1 MSSHIENEGTLL
13 LFLSV
18 EINRVKCIGADIRSD
33 TCVGEDEGIVYGLAV
48 TQSHQIDWT
57 YK

>member
-1 MSSHIENEGTLL
+1 MLSHIENEGTLL

-48 TQSHQIDWT
+48 TQSHQID
-57 YK
+57 